1 MRRKYTKHDLNQAF
15 IFGVA
20 LGSLLM
26 SLAFLIRELL

>member
-1 MRRKYTKHDLNQAF
+1 MRRYTKQQVNQAF

-20 LGSLLM
+20 LGSFLM